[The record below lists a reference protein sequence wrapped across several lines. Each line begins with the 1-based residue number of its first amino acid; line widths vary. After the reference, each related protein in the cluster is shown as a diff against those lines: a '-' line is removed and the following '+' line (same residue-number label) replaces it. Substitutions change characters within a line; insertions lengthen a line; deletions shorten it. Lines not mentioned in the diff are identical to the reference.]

1 MIIANENIDSSLV
14 LKLRDFGFEVFSI
27 KENLRGESDKNII
40 QLTKG
45 KKGILI
51 TEDKDFGE
59 WVFAH
64 DIRDCSIVFLRYKNV
79 LEYEIM
85 EDKVLDLLK
94 NLIDEPTHKFITI
107 THNKIR
113 IREI

>member
-1 MIIANENIDSSLV
+1 MIIADENIDSSLIF
-14 LKLRDFGFEVFSI
+14 KLRDFGFEVFSI
-27 KENLRGESDKNII
+27 KENLSGESDKNII
-40 QLTKG
+40 QLTKE

-64 DIRDCSIVFLRYKNV
+64 NIKECTIILLRYKNV
-79 LEYEIM
+79 LEFEIM
-85 EDKVLDLLK
+85 EDKVVQLLRNLD
-94 NLIDEPTHKFITI
+94 DAQAHKFITI